1 MSTVVKNGTLEQD
14 KSQWFKY
21 LLFGIQHALV
31 IVAVPITSVFLVAK
45 ALSLS
50 DQLTVNLMSATFL
63 VCGLGTLLQSI
74 GPYKF
79 GARLPFVMIPG
90 GAPIVMFLGIAQEKD
105 LATASGAVILT
116 SLFYFLVLPI
126 FKRFLRF
133 FPNIVI
139 GTLLILVSI
148 NLIKIYGGLVVGKPD
163 TANFASTLNIG
174 LAFATIAASLFFA
187 RVLKGTLSQLSIL
200 LGLIC
205 GTILSACL
213 GQMHFAATYQAAI
226 FSFPTLMPFGIPKF
240 DLVATI
246 PLLIFS
252 LISMVEATG
261 QTITISELV
270 GKNDT
275 ALERVP
281 STIRGDAL
289 ISLLGG
295 GLGTSMII
303 TSGENIGIVRATQI
317 RSRCVTIVAGII
329 LLIISVFTPLAHLAN
344 AIPVAVVSGTAI
356 IVFSI
361 IGTIGID
368 ILRRV
373 DLHEK
378 GNMYVLACALTMGL
392 LPILV
397 NGLYANFPHAI
408 QPILNN
414 GLAMG
419 ALTAIILN
427 IVFNTH
433 SHTNTYQESK

>member
-1 MSTVVKNGTLEQD
+1 MSTVKNGTLEQD
-14 KSQWFKY
+14 KLNWFKY
-21 LLFGIQHALV
+21 LLFGIQHVLV
-31 IVAVPITSVFLVAK
+31 MIAVPITSVFLVAK

-74 GPYKF
+74 GVYKF
-79 GARLPFVMIPG
+79 GSRLPFVMIPG

-116 SLFYFLVLPI
+116 SLFYFIILPV

-148 NLIKIYGGLVVGKPD
+148 NLIKIYGGLVIGKPD
-163 TANFASTLNIG
+163 TADFASTLNIG

-200 LGLIC
+200 LGLIF
-205 GTILSACL
+205 GTILSAFL
-213 GQMHFAATYQAAI
+213 GQMHFETITQPTI
-226 FSFPTLMPFGIPKF
+226 FSLPTIMPFGVPKF

-261 QTITISELV
+261 QTIAISDLV
-270 GKNDT
+270 GKKET
-275 ALERVP
+275 AFERVP
-281 STIRGDAL
+281 PTIRGDAL

-295 GLGTSMII
+295 WLGTSMII
-303 TSGENIGIVRATQI
+303 TSGENIGIVRATQV
-317 RSRCVTIVAGII
+317 RSRYVTIIAGII

-378 GNMYVLACALTMGL
+378 GNMYVLAGALTMGL

-397 NGLYANFPHAI
+397 NGVYTNFPHAL

-419 ALTAIILN
+419 ALTAILLN
-427 IVFNTH
+427 IVFSTH
-433 SHTNTYQESK
+433 SQADAHQESK